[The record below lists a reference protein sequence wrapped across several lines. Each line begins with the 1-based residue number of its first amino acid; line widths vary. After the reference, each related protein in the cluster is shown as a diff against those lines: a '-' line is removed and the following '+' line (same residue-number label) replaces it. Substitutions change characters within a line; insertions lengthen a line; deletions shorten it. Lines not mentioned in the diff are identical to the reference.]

1 MIRRCVITTA
11 YALSTLGAALLALE
25 LLDRGFPEAEAV
37 ALCPN
42 YDRVLVYST
51 HWDQTKRPAAPVRTI
66 ATPMPEECR

>member
-25 LLDRGFPEAEAV
+25 MLDRGFPEAHAV

-42 YDRVLVYST
+42 HDRVLVYSR
-51 HWDQTKRPAAPVRTI
+51 HWDQTKRGPDPVRTL
-66 ATPMPEECR
+66 TLPPCEE